1 MSDKKWFLIGAFNG
15 LLAFLLGNFHLP
27 YRGIFI
33 FIALT
38 AGQGILFK
46 LLKTDRNQKKA
57 MIQTTGLE
65 GGREDNLLE
74 VSEQLAIAAQNLIN
88 LSNRNAEDAVKM
100 EQLAK
105 NMTDNV
111 SLTAKTTDEVNAG
124 IQQWAASSQMAS
136 EQANN
141 MLSFTNA
148 SMTLI
153 QSSRDTIKESNT
165 LLLQLAQDIEGSFQ
179 SIEELKPITD
189 QITQFL
195 SNIEN
200 ISSQTNLLALNAAIE
215 AARAGTAG
223 KGFSV
228 VADEIRKL
236 SDESAQ
242 LTGEIKN
249 VVKSIGQRIDKVNH
263 VFSANIKKITGV
275 EEISRKSSQAILEI
289 ENKLKDIQQA
299 VAVLFETAESQAR
312 TGDEISSSAQQIA
325 SVANNSKAV
334 GGETME
340 SVLHQLKNNKEITIL
355 AGELGNLAYDLQ
367 KTAIQFKSDHEVFF
381 GINPIASPELRKQ
394 YFGIINEV
402 ARQAGFKARTIIVKD
417 YNALAEAMQNN
428 IIDVGWFSPFAYV
441 NAKEKVNTE
450 PIAMGVLNGQPFYHG
465 CIVTKKNNG
474 IQQLKDLKGKVF
486 GYVDV
491 KSTSGYVYPRYLLK
505 ENRLNPDTLFK
516 EVQYLGTHN
525 KVIEAVLNGEIDG
538 GATYDVGIGV
548 AGKAGLN
555 INNLNI
561 LAKTEPIP
569 ADAIAVNPNLV
580 HEKKEKLKYAFLNL
594 KQIEEG
600 RKLLTNSIFTDFIQN
615 DDKYYDVIRKVSK

>member
-1 MSDKKWFLIGAFNG
+1 MVGKNVFLLGAING
-15 LLAFLLGNFHLP
+15 LLAFLLSIFSLP
-27 YRGIFI
+27 FQGIFV

-38 AGQGILFK
+38 AAQILLYK
-46 LLKTDRNQKKA
+46 LLKFEKPQANIVVQTDKS
-57 MIQTTGLE
+57 E
-65 GGREDNLLE
+65 GRREDNLLE

-88 LSNRNAEDAVKM
+88 LSNKNAEDAGKM

-111 SLTAKTTDEVNAG
+111 RLTAKTTEEVNAG

-141 MLSFTNA
+141 MLAFTNA
-148 SMTLI
+148 SMELI
-153 QSSRDTIKESNT
+153 QSSRDTIKESNA
-165 LLLQLAQDIEGSFQ
+165 LLIQLAKDIEGSFQ

-242 LTGEIKN
+242 LTGEIKK
-249 VVKSIGQRIDKVNH
+249 VVTSIGQRIDKVNH
-263 VFSANIKKITGV
+263 VFSANIKKISGV
-275 EEISRKSSQAILEI
+275 GEISQKSSQATAEI

-299 VAVLFETAESQAR
+299 VAVLFETAESQAK
-312 TGDEISSSAQQIA
+312 TGDEISISAQQIA
-325 SVANNSKAV
+325 SVANSSKAV
-334 GGETME
+334 GDATMD
-340 SVLHQLKNNKEITIL
+340 SVLHQLKNNKEITLL

-367 KTAIQFKSDHEVFF
+367 KTAVQFKSDHEVFF

-394 YFGIINEV
+394 YLGIINEA

-428 IIDVGWFSPFAYV
+428 IIDAGWFSPFAYV
-441 NAKEKVNTE
+441 NARDKVNTE

-474 IQQLKDLKGKVF
+474 IQHLKDLKGKVF

-505 ENRLNPDTLFK
+505 ENNLNPDTLFK

-525 KVIEAVLNGEIDG
+525 KVIEAVLKGEIDG

-548 AGKAGLN
+548 AGKSGIK
-555 INNLNI
+555 INDLNI

-569 ADAIAVNPNLV
+569 ADAIAVNPNLAK
-580 HEKKEKLKYAFLNL
+580 EKKEKLKQAFLNL
-594 KQIEEG
+594 KQTEEG
-600 RKLLTNSIFTDFIQN
+600 RRLLTNSIFTDFIQN
-615 DDKYYDVIRKVSK
+615 DDQYYDVIRKVSK